1 MPGTSDDALVGA
13 TIRPVD
19 HEARAW
25 WGDRL
30 LARSTR
36 ARRLDADG
44 RAPTLWFPWEDVRAA
59 GLTSAGPEP
68 WGGGEVERFDADAPA
83 PAAPGEATWH
93 DAPSG
98 PRDGSGAVRRWL
110 VAPPGLEA
118 LAGHAV
124 VDHDQARVEL
134 VDGGDGGD
142 GRDATVTRFPNWG
155 DAADLIE
162 VLDARSVVR
171 DHRRPVVEASQ
182 ILGQAIV
189 LAMRHAPGRRVVSSH
204 LVALRPCDANQPMHF
219 ELDELAHGRTF
230 SSVVVRTS
238 QGGRCCASTTLLLG
252 VPAADVVA
260 HAAATEPV
268 AGPYDAVPHDMGVT
282 GRDLRVVDAAYTDD
296 PAAPVGPPVIDA
308 WVRFR
313 QVPDDPAIH
322 AGLLAQFAGHLSIAA
337 ALRPHAGVGQREA
350 HRSIST
356 AINAIAWSSHADA
369 RVDRW
374 VRYRHVATVVQ
385 DGMGHSE
392 CRVYDEDD
400 ALLASFTVD
409 FMLRPLDRPS
419 PDART
424 AL

>member
-1 MPGTSDDALVGA
+1 VPGTSDDALAGA
-13 TIRPVD
+13 TIRSVG

-30 LARSTR
+30 LAGSTR
-36 ARRLDADG
+36 ALRLDADG
-44 RAPTLWFPWEDVRAA
+44 RAPTLWFPWDDVRAE
-59 GLTSAGPEP
+59 GLTSAGAEP
-68 WGGGEVERFDADAPA
+68 WGGGEVERFDADGPA
-83 PAAPGEATWH
+83 PGGAGVAWH
-93 DAPSG
+93 DEPAGPS
-98 PRDGSGAVRRWL
+98 DGTGAVRRWL
-110 VAPPGLEA
+110 VPPPGLQA
-118 LAGHAV
+118 LAGHAT

-134 VDGGDGGD
+134 LEGGDGAD
-142 GRDATVTRFPNWG
+142 LHAVTVTRFPNWG
-155 DAADLIE
+155 DAAELID

-204 LVALRPCDANQPMHF
+204 LVALRPCDANRPMDF

-230 SSVVVRTS
+230 TSVVVRTS

-252 VPAADVVA
+252 VPATDVVA

-268 AGPYDAVPHDMGVT
+268 AGPLEAVPHDMGVT

-296 PAAPVGPPVIDA
+296 PAAAVGSPVIDA

-313 QVPDDPAIH
+313 EVPDDPAIH
-322 AGLLAQFAGHLSIAA
+322 AGLLAQFAGHMSIAA

-356 AINAIAWSSHADA
+356 AINAIAWSAHADA

-374 VRYRHVATVVQ
+374 VRYRHLATVVQ

-400 ALLASFTVD
+400 GLLASFTVD